1 MMPKTPRFLG
11 LSVLTL
17 GILALLYQLTLG
29 WFLPRYL
36 QSHLPGLVQDKL
48 HLQLRLRH
56 LAIHPWSLRVQ
67 IDDLDLQQQG
77 ASLLEFRQLSL
88 RPKLWASL
96 WQRAPVID
104 RIVLVQPKIHLRIDA
119 QGRVNLLAL
128 SLPASPPSKTPA
140 ASSSMAWRI
149 DHLDL
154 VQGSVS
160 LADARIQPTLH
171 SLFSPIDLHLH
182 DLGTLPH
189 SPGSHLLYLATSD
202 GATLTWQG
210 RVHLAPLAIRGHLR
224 VQGLDLPFWARLSP
238 QALPVKLMQGR
249 LGLQGDID
257 LPAGSRL
264 PDITHGQLDVAQ
276 LQVQDTRGHPL
287 LTLPSARLADFSLQP
302 AQHQIHI
309 ASLILQ
315 GGQLKLLRDAHGRL
329 QALPV
334 ASKAPAAV
342 ATTAPPP
349 SAEPPAAAWNW
360 QLGLFAWRQG
370 SVDLTDRSL
379 PLQTSLHDIDFEL
392 QGLNQDP
399 AQALNL
405 QLHTGLGQGSIAV
418 QGSVQRQPLQSD
430 LQLQFNRVDIRPVQG
445 LLARRTWLRLDQ
457 GLVSGQGQL
466 HVAGGAS
473 TAVNFHGGMK
483 VDHLSLQDV
492 RDHQP
497 LLSWNQVSLPQI
509 DFATRPAHL
518 LIPKVIIADP
528 YARIMID
535 RQRVANVATL
545 LRTPNV
551 SAHPA
556 QAQHLAQNSH
566 HPHHHDQAP
575 WPVRISEVDIHN
587 GAIAFSDLSL
597 GTPFAAGIND
607 LNGPIRHLD
616 SNASRRASVDL
627 QGLVNHYGHVSIA
640 GQINP
645 LAQNIFLDMG
655 LHFSNV
661 ELSTLTPYSAEFAG
675 YRINQGKLD
684 MNLHYHIDH
693 RQLQAENQVQ
703 LDQMRLGER
712 VDSPEAVHLPLK
724 LALALLRDADG
735 NINIDLPIS
744 GSLDNPDF
752 QYGKLLWKAVLNLLE
767 KAVTSP
773 FRLLSSLIHAP
784 DPDALKHVDFLPG
797 SANVDASQQQKLVQ
811 LGQALAQR
819 PSLILRILP
828 MTADQADTYGLQTQA
843 FSAEFA
849 QRRAQ
854 SRDDIKVLTTWLG
867 ELAGSAQVA
876 ILKQLS
882 MVPDPA
888 STATQP
894 RLILNQADYRQRLQT
909 RITQLL
915 PLGPGAL
922 RELAL
927 ARAAAIKAILIGQA
941 HVADQRLY
949 LVDPGHTQVSAADH
963 IASRLKIDAL

>member
-1 MMPKTPRFLG
+1 MPKVPRPLG
-11 LSVLTL
+11 LAALTL
-17 GILALLYQLTLG
+17 ALLALLYQLLLG

-36 QSHLPGLVQDKL
+36 QNHLPTLVQDKM

-56 LAIHPWSLRVQ
+56 LDIHPWSLRVQ
-67 IDDLDLQQQG
+67 IDDLDLRRQG
-77 ASLLEFRQLSL
+77 EPLLSFQSLSL

-96 WQRAPVID
+96 LRRAPVID
-104 RIVLVQPKIHLRIDA
+104 RIVLVHPRVDVRIDA

-128 SLPASPPSKTPA
+128 QPPASPTPA
-140 ASSSMAWRI
+140 PATSTTLDWRI

-160 LADARIQPTLH
+160 LADARVQPTLN

-189 SPGSHLLYLATSD
+189 SPGSHLLALATSD

-210 RVHLAPLAIRGHLR
+210 QIHLAPLAIRGHLHMH
-224 VQGLDLPFWARLSP
+224 GLDLPFWSRLSP
-238 QALPVKLMQGR
+238 QPLPVRLLQGR
-249 LGLQGDID
+249 LDLQGDID

-264 PDITHGQLDVAQ
+264 PDVTHGLLAIEQ
-276 LQVQDTRGHPL
+276 LQVQDTHGRPL
-287 LTLPSARLADFSLQP
+287 LTLPSARVADFSLKP
-302 AQHQIHI
+302 AQHQIRV

-315 GGQLKLLRDAHGRL
+315 GGQLELQRDAQGRL

-334 ASKAPAAV
+334 TTPTKTSPTRPASTPTPATPAP
-342 ATTAPPP
+342 
-349 SAEPPAAAWNW
+349 AWNW
-360 QLGLFAWRQG
+360 QLGLLAWRQG
-370 SVDLTDRSL
+370 SIDLSDRSL
-379 PLQTSLHDIDFEL
+379 PLQTALHDIDIEL

-399 AQALNL
+399 SQVLNL
-405 QLHTGLGQGSIAV
+405 QLHTGIGQGRIAV
-418 QGSVQRQPLQSD
+418 QGSIQRQPLQSD
-430 LQLQFNRVDIRPVQG
+430 LQVQVDHLDIRPAQG
-445 LLARRTWLRLDQ
+445 ILARRTWLHLDH
-457 GLVSGQGQL
+457 GLLSSQGQL
-466 HVAGGAS
+466 HFTGGATS
-473 TAVNFHGGMK
+473 TVNFQGGMNI
-483 VDHLSLQDV
+483 DHLSLQDV

-497 LLSWNQVSLPQI
+497 LLSWNQVKLPRI
-509 DFATRPAHL
+509 DFATQAPHL
-518 LIPKVIIADP
+518 RIPKVIIEDP

-545 LRTPNV
+545 LRTPAI

-556 QAQHLAQNSH
+556 KTIALAPPTPHH
-566 HPHHHDQAP
+566 HPHRQAP
-575 WPVRISEVDIHN
+575 WPVHIGEIDIDN

-597 GTPFAAGIND
+597 STPFAAGIND
-607 LNGPIRHLD
+607 LHGPIRHLD
-616 SNASRRASVDL
+616 SDAAQRASVDL

-645 LAQNIFLDMG
+645 LARNIFLDMG

-684 MNLHYHIDH
+684 MSLHYHIDH

-703 LDQMRLGER
+703 LDQIRLGER

-735 NINIDLPIS
+735 NIDIDLPIS

-773 FRLLSSLIHAP
+773 FRLLSGLIHGA
-784 DPDALKHVDFLPG
+784 DADALKHVDFQPG
-797 SANVDASQQQKLVQ
+797 SAVVDADQQHKLLQ
-811 LGQALAQR
+811 LGQALAKR

-828 MTADQADTYGLQTQA
+828 MTAEQSDTYGLQSQVFA
-843 FSAEFA
+843 AEFA
-849 QRRAQ
+849 HRQAQ
-854 SRDDIKVLTTWLG
+854 SHDDLKVLSTWLT

-876 ILKQLS
+876 TLRQLS
-882 MVPDPA
+882 MVPDPT
-888 STATQP
+888 STATP
-894 RLILNQADYRQRLQT
+894 ARLILNQADYRQRLQT
-909 RITQLL
+909 RITQML

-927 ARAAAIKAILIGQA
+927 ARAAAIKAVLIAQA

-949 LVDPGHTQVSAADH
+949 LVDPGHTQVSSDRV
-963 IASRLKIDAL
+963 ASQLTVDAL